1 MFSGGLHHS
10 LASIE
15 YGDPFLKKK
24 EKLTKSCLILKK
36 NDGKFNFRINPYF
49 SYSDDYILAQPTGF
63 EQTIRG
69 AFPVWN
75 IHLLVQFLKG

>member
-24 EKLTKSCLILKK
+24 KLTKSCLILKK
-36 NDGKFNFRINPYF
+36 IMGNL
-49 SYSDDYILAQPTGF
+49 IL
-63 EQTIRG
+63 EL
-69 AFPVWN
+69 
-75 IHLLVQFLKG
+75 IHIFHIVIIIF

>member
-15 YGDPFLKKK
+15 YGDPFLKK
-24 EKLTKSCLILKK
+24 EKTHKILFDFEK

-49 SYSDDYILAQPTGF
+49 SYSDNYILLNQLDLNKLSEEHFQFG
-63 EQTIRG
+63 
-69 AFPVWN
+69 N
-75 IHLLVQFLKG
+75 IHLLFQFSKG